1 MSILRVKPGRNDPC
15 PCGSGNKFKRC
26 CLGIRDVQWQ
36 PAPAQTIAD
45 EIAEA
50 ATEHSFSSLEEL
62 NEFAA
67 QQMQHKNRRSLDEFC
82 GLSPEQMTHFLY
94 APFTSE
100 KTVHYATDIEPTAE
114 IRIMGI
120 FIPLVEAIGES
131 GLKATAKGNLPL
143 KFCKKM
149 AQQLKD
155 GHDGSRPL
163 RIGGIRSE
171 HDLEELHRTR
181 LVAELAGLIRKYRGK
196 FVLTQKCK
204 QLLAKP
210 GTDCLYMELFK
221 AYTTKFNWGY
231 SDGYADAEIMQLSF
245 LYTLFLL
252 TSFGEVVR
260 PQQFYEDKF
269 LAAFPMALETFPE
282 TSYSTVEDDARRCY
296 FLRALERFAVFFG
309 LAELTTESKELFQY
323 NYAIRKSALLNRFIT
338 FKT

>member
-1 MSILRVKPGRNDPC
+1 MSIPRVKPGRNDPC

-26 CLGIRDVQWQ
+26 CLGIRDVQWR
-36 PAPAQTIAD
+36 PRPAQTIAD

-50 ATEHSFSSLEEL
+50 ATEQSFSSLEEL
-62 NEFAA
+62 NAFAA
-67 QQMQHKNRRSLDEFC
+67 QQMDQRNQRGLAEFC
-82 GLSPEQMTHFLY
+82 GLSPEQMTQLLY

-100 KTVHYATDIEPTAE
+100 QTVRFSTNIEPTAE

-149 AQQLKD
+149 AKRLKEE
-155 GHDGSRPL
+155 HDGSQPL

-181 LVAELAGLIRKYRGK
+181 LVAELAGLIRKYRGN
-196 FVLTQKCK
+196 FILSRKCK
-204 QLLAKP
+204 QLLAQP
-210 GTDCLYMELFK
+210 GTGGLYMELFK

-231 SDGYADAEIMQLSF
+231 SDGYADAEIVQLSF

-252 TSFGEVVR
+252 TSFGEVLR

-269 LAAFPMALETFPE
+269 LAAFPMALESFPE

-309 LAELTTESKELFQY
+309 LAELTTESRELFQY
-323 NYAIRKSALLNRFIT
+323 RYAIRKSALLERFII